1 MHIISAWGA
10 QSQWQTRHGTRKRN
24 RKWGNIMAHGN
35 EKIRL
40 SLQVS
45 QELNQTLEEIAE
57 STGTNRTDVI
67 RQALALMKVAHSAKK
82 DGRHLGIVTDA
93 RKLDTE
99 IVGLI

>member
-1 MHIISAWGA
+1 
-10 QSQWQTRHGTRKRN
+10 
-24 RKWGNIMAHGN
+24 MAAAT

-67 RQALALMKVAHSAKK
+67 RQALALMKVAHQGKK
-82 DGRHLGIVTDA
+82 EGRHLGLVADPK
-93 RKLDTE
+93 RLDTE
-99 IVGLI
+99 IVGLL

>member
-1 MHIISAWGA
+1 
-10 QSQWQTRHGTRKRN
+10 
-24 RKWGNIMAHGN
+24 MAA
-35 EKIRL
+35 EKVRL

-67 RQALALMKVAHSAKK
+67 RQALALMKVAHAAKR
-82 DGRHLGIVTDA
+82 DGRHLGIVNDA

>member
-1 MHIISAWGA
+1 
-10 QSQWQTRHGTRKRN
+10 
-24 RKWGNIMAHGN
+24 MALGN

-82 DGRHLGIVTDA
+82 DGRHLGIVSDA
-93 RKLDTE
+93 KKLDTE
-99 IVGLI
+99 IVGLICPNVSRPN

>member
-1 MHIISAWGA
+1 MATGEREY
-10 QSQWQTRHGTRKRN
+10 Q
-24 RKWGNIMAHGN
+24 MAHPN

-57 STGTNRTDVI
+57 TTGTNRTDVI

-82 DGRHLGIVTDA
+82 EGRHLGIVSDA
-93 RKLDTE
+93 KKLDTE
-99 IVGLI
+99 IIGLI